1 MAHCTDFLPL
11 CKKGWG
17 DFDFLPLCKKGVGG
31 DSEMLYYNKNLKHV
45 SQKLRGSMTDAEL
58 LLWSKLKGKQLK
70 GLQFYRQK
78 IIGNYI
84 ADFYCSRARL
94 VIEVD
99 GGQHYTDAG
108 RTADAVRDRYMQSLG
123 LRVLRYSDN
132 DVLTNIAGVV
142 ESIYACL

>member
-1 MAHCTDFLPL
+1 LL
-11 CKKGWG
+11 N
-17 DFDFLPLCKKGVGG
+17 
-31 DSEMLYYNKNLKHV
+31 YNKGLKRV
-45 SQKLRGSMTDAEL
+45 SQKLRSSMTNAEL

-84 ADFYCSRARL
+84 VDFYCAKAGL

-99 GGQHYTDAG
+99 GGQHYTGAG
-108 RTADAVRDRYMQSLG
+108 RTADADRDCYLQSCG
-123 LRVLRYSDN
+123 LQVLRFSN
-132 DVLTNIAGVV
+132 SDVLRNIAGVV

>member
-1 MAHCTDFLPL
+1 
-11 CKKGWG
+11 
-17 DFDFLPLCKKGVGG
+17 
-31 DSEMLYYNKNLKHV
+31 MLNYNKGLKHV

-84 ADFYCSRARL
+84 VDFYCAKASL

-99 GGQHYTDAG
+99 GGQHYTDGG
-108 RTADAVRDRYMQSLG
+108 RIADAGRDRYLQSCG
-123 LRVLRYSDN
+123 LQVLRFSN
-132 DVLTNIAGVV
+132 SDVLRNIAGVV
-142 ESIYACL
+142 ENIYECL